1 MGFFDDLVVSS
12 GFNLKKIAKINS
24 LNTSIIS
31 LLFSVSCVVVL
42 VLLEQRIVKPLPDN
56 LRNQYQ
62 FVILDRQLFYTPVSV
77 KETLDQW
84 GDRGIQTYYI
94 VEIFDILVFCFAYRL
109 LFVTV
114 LNHLFAIIR
123 KKVSPKFLDQI
134 YVLVLF
140 PMALTIIDYIEDVAQ
155 MIMCYTYQNR
165 LLSDSLWQGL
175 VYLTS
180 TLNFIKWATIASSF
194 SFTIL
199 LMIFAVIILA
209 FPNKKSN

>member
-31 LLFSVSCVVVL
+31 LLFSVSCVIVL
-42 VLLEQRIVKPLPDN
+42 VLLEQRIPDN

-84 GDRGIQTYYI
+84 GDRGIQIYYI

-180 TLNFIKWATIASSF
+180 TL
-194 SFTIL
+194 IL
-199 LMIFAVIILA
+199 
-209 FPNKKSN
+209 